1 MLKKDQSSW
10 SCLMRAKFKKEK
22 IGRLWLGVSQLTR
35 LWLRKWKSVRWHTT
49 DCFLTTC
56 FLPKWP
62 FVWIMAMGIEN
73 RIQIV
78 QSIRILCIWDLSIP
92 FVVEFFV
99 WDRVLEKL
107 VHCDVELCVCPAGNL
122 QQGVIAERNKQSKVS
137 FHEESG
143 DNSETR
149 NVCRMIVL
157 GRGGNTSNM
166 SKHLSMPH
174 GRKFQECCGFGTQ
187 VTHKCHCFP
196 TWQVYQY

>member
-22 IGRLWLGVSQLTR
+22 NRTTMTGRVTADSS
-35 LWLRKWKSVRWHTT
+35 LWLRKWKSVLWHTT

-73 RIQIV
+73 QIQIV

-99 WDRVLEKL
+99 WD
-107 VHCDVELCVCPAGNL
+107 C
-122 QQGVIAERNKQSKVS
+122 
-137 FHEESG
+137 
-143 DNSETR
+143 
-149 NVCRMIVL
+149 VL
-157 GRGGNTSNM
+157 GRTRA
-166 SKHLSMPH
+166 LWCWTLCL
-174 GRKFQECCGFGTQ
+174 CCWKLATRRHSREKQAVQSVISRREQGQ
-187 VTHKCHCFP
+187 QWDSQCP
-196 TWQVYQY
+196 